1 MLSKKREDVEN
12 GRRLGMCM
20 LGKWALRQEEE
31 QFVKLSKVVNIGLI
45 GR

>member
-1 MLSKKREDVEN
+1 MLWKKRKDGEN
-12 GRRLGMCM
+12 HRRLGVLM

-31 QFVKLSKVVNIGLI
+31 HFVELSKVVNIGLI